1 MSPMMREDL
10 ELLVQRFLDGEL
22 SRPERRTLLQRLGH
36 DSDLRQRL
44 LSDEAMLDAAAS
56 LPPMPLPAGFVADT
70 LARLP
75 DAVDAPADTATPS
88 RRSTRWMAAAAVA
101 ASMLLAVGFWLGRT
115 SAPEPSRGVVTSDV
129 ATEILVR
136 LVLVQPD
143 AQSVALVGDFNG
155 WDASSTP
162 LERLDGGVWSTTL
175 ALPPGRYHYMFL
187 VDGKQWVADPLA
199 AETSLDGFGAQNSV
213 LNVEI

>member
-1 MSPMMREDL
+1 MSRMMEDV

-22 SRPERRTLLQRLGH
+22 SRSERRTLLRRLGH

-44 LSDEAMLDAAAS
+44 LNEEAMLDAAAG
-56 LPPMPLPAGFVADT
+56 LPRMPLPADFVART

-75 DAVDAPADTATPS
+75 DTMDAPAATPPA
-88 RRSTRWMAAAAVA
+88 RRSARWMTAAAFA
-101 ASMLLAVGFWLGRT
+101 ASILLAFGFWLGRT
-115 SAPEPSRGVVTSDV
+115 SAPEPSGSVATTDV
-129 ATEILVR
+129 ATEVLVR

-143 AQSVALVGDFNG
+143 AQSVTIVGDFNG
-155 WDASSTP
+155 WDPSRTP
-162 LERLDGGVWSTTL
+162 LERRDGGVWSTTI
-175 ALPPGRYHYMFL
+175 ALSPGRYHYMFL
-187 VDGKQWVADPLA
+187 VDGRQWVADPLA

>member
-1 MSPMMREDL
+1 MEDV

-22 SRPERRTLLQRLGH
+22 SRSERRTLLQRLGH

-44 LSDEAMLDAAAS
+44 LNDDAMLDAAAS
-56 LPPMPLPAGFVADT
+56 LPRMPLPADFVART

-75 DAVDAPADTATPS
+75 DAMDASADTATPS
-88 RRSTRWMAAAAVA
+88 RRSTRWMAAVAVA

-115 SAPEPSRGVVTSDV
+115 SAPEPVGGSATSDV
-129 ATEILVR
+129 ATEVLVR

-143 AQSVALVGDFNG
+143 AQSVAIVGDFNG

-162 LERLDGGVWSTTL
+162 LERREGGVWSTTL
-175 ALPPGRYHYMFL
+175 ALQPGRYHYMFL